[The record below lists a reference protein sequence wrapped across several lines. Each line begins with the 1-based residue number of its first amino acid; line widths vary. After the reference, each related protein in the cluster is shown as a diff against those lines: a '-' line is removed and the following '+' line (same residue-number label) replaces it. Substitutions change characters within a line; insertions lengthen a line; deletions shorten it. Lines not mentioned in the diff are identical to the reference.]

1 MHLEEAAMDPVIV
14 TSSFDGI
21 GSVVIAPFLDVRTAR
36 RFVAVRSDELRNL
49 ARTDSAFARQR
60 SGWRARHVALELR

>member
-1 MHLEEAAMDPVIV
+1 MHVEEATMDPVLV

-36 RFVAVRSDELRNL
+36 RFVAVRSDKPRNL
-49 ARTDSAFARQR
+49 ARSGSAFAMRR
-60 SGWRARHVALELR
+60 SAWRVRYVALELR